1 MEEKSLKTVP
11 YYHCNVPREV
21 SSYPKNNY
29 RGLNELRE
37 RIRSVMGSGDVI
49 LDKNIDVPILFFSK
63 STALISLI
71 TNRK

>member
-1 MEEKSLKTVP
+1 
-11 YYHCNVPREV
+11 
-21 SSYPKNNY
+21 
-29 RGLNELRE
+29 
-37 RIRSVMGSGDVI
+37 MGSGDAI